1 MRHTIAKR
9 QRAKLLA
16 VKGEIRLRQ
25 HLPIPVQGAWLADVL
40 RGYFAYYAVPTNIRS
55 LDAFRTGIAR
65 HWYHAL
71 RRRGQKR
78 RVTWK
83 QMTRHV
89 RRWLPSTKILHPW
102 PTTRFD
108 LRTQGKSRVR

>member
-1 MRHTIAKR
+1 
-9 QRAKLLA
+9 LA
-16 VKGEIRLRQ
+16 
-25 HLPIPVQGAWLADVL
+25 AD
-40 RGYFAYYAVPTNIRS
+40 RGY
-55 LDAFRTGIAR
+55 DGKAFRLFLVWRGIRHSTQLGR
-65 HWYHAL
+65 HWFRAL

-78 RVTWK
+78 RINCK
-83 QMTRHV
+83 QMDRHI